1 MFDGLRDRF
10 TTFQGELAGEDGDGP
25 GALERAGALARGQ
38 VIIEAQDLEEPLW
51 DLQMA
56 LVQSD
61 VEMRVAEALTEAIE
75 DRLVGERRAQVSTTA
90 ELIED
95 ALEEALLEIISVGQ
109 FGFFDAVEAAGGP
122 VTILA
127 TGVNGVG
134 KTTTLAK
141 LAYALEQRGLSVVL
155 ANGDTYRAGAN
166 EQLQGHADALGV
178 RLISHDQGGDPTAV
192 LYDAREFA
200 RANDVDVILGD
211 TAGRLHTSTDL
222 MAQLEKIDR
231 VIDPEFTLFVDEAI
245 AGQDAVRRAEEFDAA
260 APFDGVVLTKAD
272 ADPDGGAAI
281 SIAYVTGAPVLFLGV
296 GQGYEDLHRFAPE
309 QVVGQILA
317 D

>member
-10 TTFQGELAGEDGDGP
+10 TKFQGELTGEDDDGP

-38 VIIEAQDLEEPLW
+38 VIIEAADLEEPLW

-61 VEMRVAEALTEAIE
+61 VEMRVAEALTAAIE
-75 DRLVGERRAQVSTTA
+75 DRLVGERRAQVSTTTGLV
-90 ELIED
+90 EE
-95 ALEEALLEIISVGQ
+95 ALGEALLEVISVGQ
-109 FGFFDAVEAAGGP
+109 FAFFDAVEAADGP
-122 VTILA
+122 VTILV

-141 LAYALEQRGLSVVL
+141 LAYTLEQRGLSVVL

-166 EQLQGHADALGV
+166 EQLQGHADALDV
-178 RLISHDQGGDPTAV
+178 RLISHDEGGDPTAV

-200 RANDVDVILGD
+200 RANGVDVILAD

-260 APFDGVVLTKAD
+260 APFDGVILTKAD

-296 GQGYEDLHRFAPE
+296 GQGYEDLDRFAPE
-309 QVVGQILA
+309 QVVEQILTA
-317 D
+317 

>member
-10 TTFQGELAGEDGDGP
+10 SQFQGELTGEEADAP

-38 VIIEAQDLEEPLW
+38 VIIEAEDLEEPLW
-51 DLQMA
+51 ELQMA

-75 DRLVGERRAQVSTTA
+75 ARLVGQRRAQVATTA
-90 ELIED
+90 GLIEE
-95 ALEEALLEIISVGQ
+95 ALAEALLEVISVGQ
-109 FGFFDAVEAAGGP
+109 FPFLDAVEGAARP
-122 VTILA
+122 VTILV

-141 LAYALEQRGLSVVL
+141 LAYALERRGLSVVL

-166 EQLQGHADALGV
+166 EQLQGHADALDV
-178 RLISHDQGGDPTAV
+178 RLISHEQGGDPTAV

-200 RANDVDVILGD
+200 LANGVDVILAD

-222 MAQLEKIDR
+222 MAQLEKIER

-296 GQGYEDLHRFAPE
+296 GQGYEDLQRFAPE
-309 QVVGQILA
+309 RVVEQILA